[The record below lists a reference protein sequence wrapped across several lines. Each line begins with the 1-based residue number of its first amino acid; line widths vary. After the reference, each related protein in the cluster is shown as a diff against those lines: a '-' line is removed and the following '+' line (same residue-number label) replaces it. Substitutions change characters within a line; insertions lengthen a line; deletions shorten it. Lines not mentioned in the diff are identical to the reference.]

1 VPLIACGTSA
11 TESSSPLALLELD
24 DFPVARRTLERGETR
39 RRGPSP
45 PSRPRPNAAR
55 RSDRGRRTHES
66 AEQERAQSPPLLV
79 LVHGSIVGVVVCTLG
94 DLLLDVVVRLE
105 GPLNFGAD
113 AVAQT
118 RTGAGGQAANVAAWS
133 VELGAQARLVAKRA
147 SDTPGRLT
155 AQELREHGVEVL
167 GPEVDGTNG
176 VVVSLVAPDGAR
188 TMASDRG
195 VAPLLRADELEMRWF
210 AGVDALHVTGYA
222 LFRSPIDEAA
232 AKAAGAVRGQGGRIS
247 VDLSSWSMIRAFGG
261 ERLRRRLELLE
272 PDLIFANEEELEELG
287 GSFPA
292 PEWVLKRGPAGIAL
306 ADGRELAASP
316 AEVVDT
322 TGAGDALAAGYLIGG
337 AELGLEAAA
346 RCVEKLGTMPW

>member
-1 VPLIACGTSA
+1 V
-11 TESSSPLALLELD
+11 
-24 DFPVARRTLERGETR
+24 R
-39 RRGPSP
+39 
-45 PSRPRPNAAR
+45 
-55 RSDRGRRTHES
+55 
-66 AEQERAQSPPLLV
+66 
-79 LVHGSIVGVVVCTLG
+79 VCTLG

-118 RTGAGGQAANVAAWS
+118 RTGAGGQAANVAAWA
-133 VELGAQARLVAKRA
+133 VELGAEARLVAKHA
-147 SDTPGRLT
+147 ADAAGKL
-155 AQELREHGVEVL
+155 AAGELRDHSVEVL
-167 GPEVDGTNG
+167 GPEVEGRNG

-210 AGVDALHVTGYA
+210 GSVDALHITGYA

-232 AKAAGAVRGQGGRIS
+232 AKAAGAVRAQGGRVS
-247 VDLSSWSMIRAFGG
+247 VDLSSWSMIREFGG

-272 PDLIFANEEELEELG
+272 PDVIFGNEEELHELG

-292 PEWVLKRGPAGIAL
+292 PEWVLKRGPEGIEL
-306 ADGRELAASP
+306 SDGREVAATP
-316 AEVVDT
+316 AEPIDT

-346 RCVEKLGTMPW
+346 RCVSKLGTMPW